1 MSKKIQP
8 SDPHDDAFGGPDDR
22 DELHDE
28 RFHEDFD
35 ERIDDESADPDALR
49 DRETNPHSMADL
61 SPFAD
66 GNEGDN
72 LGEDSEWDLEDS
84 EFQDEADEVYEDLLA
99 RIGEATPQPRLEAT
113 RRAVEL
119 LGDPQRAYPIIHV
132 TGTNGKT
139 STSRMIESILRSYG
153 LRTGLMTSPHLVRV
167 NERIVVDGQPISNRA
182 LVANWRDIQPFVSM
196 VDAELTANKEAELS
210 YFEALTVL
218 AFACF
223 ADAPVDVAV
232 IEVGMG
238 GEWDSTNVAD
248 GQVAVFTPIALDH
261 TQRLG
266 STVREIAATKSG
278 IIKPAA
284 RIVSAVQESD
294 ALLELERAAELTE
307 STLAL
312 EGDAFA
318 LDSTTVA
325 VGGQLI
331 SVRGRAGSYKD
342 MYLPLFGEHQAH
354 NATVAIAAVESFLG
368 DGSQPLVGDLLAEG
382 LATVTS
388 PGRLEIVGTE
398 PTVLVDAAHNPHGAA
413 SLVSALSTYFAFEE
427 YCVVLSILSDKDAR
441 GIIHALAPLADRFHV
456 TQSQSDRAIDVVSL
470 AESVLEIAQE
480 NAVHQFETAEQ
491 ALDAARMWAEQ
502 SPRRAVIVTG
512 SITLVGEAIALA
524 ATEGWK
530 K

>member
-1 MSKKIQP
+1 MSKNPK
-8 SDPHDDAFGGPDDR
+8 DDAFGGPDDR

-35 ERIDDESADPDALR
+35 ERIDNESIDPDDLSAL
-49 DRETNPHSMADL
+49 DSNPHSVADL

-66 GNEGDN
+66 GDEGDN
-72 LGEDSEWDLEDS
+72 LSEDSDWELEDS
-84 EFQDEADEVYEDLLA
+84 EYQVEADAVYEELLE
-99 RIGEATPQPRLEAT
+99 RIGEATPQPRLEPT

-119 LGDPQRAYPIIHV
+119 LGDPHRAYPIIHV

-139 STSRMIESILRSYG
+139 STSRITESILRAYG

-167 NERIVVDGQPISNRA
+167 NERIVIDGSPISNRA
-182 LVANWRDIQPFVSM
+182 LVANWRDIQPFLMM
-196 VDAELTANKEAELS
+196 VDAELTANSEPELS
-210 YFEALTVL
+210 FFEALTVL

-278 IIKPAA
+278 IVKPVA
-284 RIVSAVQESD
+284 RIVSAIQDSD
-294 ALLELERAAELTE
+294 AMAELEKAAELTE
-307 STLAL
+307 STLSV

-318 LDSTTVA
+318 VDSTTVA

-331 SVRGRAGSYKD
+331 SVRGRAGTYSD
-342 MYLPLFGEHQAH
+342 LFLPLFGEHQAH
-354 NATVAIAAVESFLG
+354 NAALAIAAVESFLG
-368 DGSQPLVGDLLAEG
+368 DGGQALVPDVLEEG
-382 LATVTS
+382 LASVTS
-388 PGRLEIVGTE
+388 PGRLELIGIE
-398 PTVLVDAAHNPHGAA
+398 PTVIVDAAHNPHGAA
-413 SLVSALSTYFAFEE
+413 SLVSALGKYFAFEE
-427 YCVVLSILSDKDAR
+427 FCIVISVLADKDAR
-441 GIIHALAPLADRFHV
+441 GIVEALAPVAVRFHV
-456 TQSQSDRAIDVVSL
+456 TQSQSERAIDYVDL
-470 AESVLEIAQE
+470 AELVLDVTHEDATY
-480 NAVHQFETAEQ
+480 QFDTMEQ
-491 ALDAARMWAEQ
+491 AIGDARRWAEEA
-502 SPRRAVIVTG
+502 PGRAVVVTG

-524 ATEGWK
+524 KTEGWK